1 MPRYACWSTVAGIKL
16 PSDAHFVGDVTAGEA
31 QRKHLAPFAANDT
44 MSPADVFE
52 FSQRVKHD
60 ICCRPWIIGAVAP
73 ERAPRVR
80 RKRDWRYSL
89 LLPRVVGL
97 NQQYIRARDAA
108 LVISQQCDPNRPVP
122 RKPRKTRAF

>member
-1 MPRYACWSTVAGIKL
+1 MSRLITGFHIPQVNPIGHRCCEHAPSQVYRATEIAGAAAGCGGAGIC
-16 PSDAHFVGDVTAGEA
+16 
-31 QRKHLAPFAANDT
+31 
-44 MSPADVFE
+44 SPNARE
-52 FSQRVKHD
+52 
-60 ICCRPWIIGAVAP
+60 
-73 ERAPRVR
+73 R

-122 RKPRKTRAF
+122 RKPRKTRDF